1 MSIFTDFMEQLRP
14 NKVEFFIIQ
23 FKKNIMPLK
32 KVTYFTFFSMRKN
45 QTGALKYNLLA
56 ISLIAVSLVTLIWL
70 VMPASFSTDLSLIG
84 QGKPAVA
91 IIYDV
96 DDGRSQKLMES
107 FNQIRQT
114 YEDQV
119 EFLVVDLGAPQG
131 RQFAQVHAT
140 TSAGA
145 HFFSSEG
152 KKLLVVEGTHDIDA
166 LKKALNQA
174 YGI

>member
-1 MSIFTDFMEQLRP
+1 MNP
-14 NKVEFFIIQ
+14 
-23 FKKNIMPLK
+23 K
-32 KVTYFTFFSMRKN
+32 KVTYFTSLSVRKN
-45 QTGALKYNLLA
+45 QTGALKHNLLVIA
-56 ISLIAVSLVTLIWL
+56 LIAIALVSVIWFI
-70 VMPASFSTDLSLIG
+70 MPASFSTDLSLIG

-91 IIYDV
+91 IIYDL
-96 DDGRSQKLMES
+96 DDARSQKLMES
-107 FNQIRQT
+107 FNQIRHA

-131 RQFAQVHAT
+131 RQFAQTQAT

-152 KKLLVVEGTHDIDA
+152 KKLLVLEGTHEIDA
-166 LKKALNQA
+166 LKKALKQA